1 METGW
6 FRRRGM
12 SFRPAPVR
20 RAKEQVE
27 VQLRE
32 AILSGT
38 FSSGDRLP
46 SEMELSQSF
55 GVSRTT
61 IREALG
67 GLASAGLISKV
78 PGASGGSF
86 VRVVDHES
94 LGLSLGR
101 SIDDTLKFG
110 SINFEEVNHV
120 RRLLEVP
127 SAREAARMRTEED
140 VEALRAIIERQKE
153 AAIEDPE
160 GMAGLDSGFHTR
172 IAEAS
177 GNRVL
182 ASLVFAL
189 HSVIRQALFL
199 NVTPE
204 QGSTAVRQHINI
216 ARGITNGDADE
227 AGRAM
232 EDHLDYLDHL
242 QIWRKKPA
250 S

>member
-1 METGW
+1 
-6 FRRRGM
+6 M

-20 RAKEQVE
+20 RAREQVE

-38 FSSGDRLP
+38 FSSGGRLP
-46 SEMELSQSF
+46 TEMELAESF

-67 GLASAGLISKV
+67 ALASDGLISKV

-110 SINFEEVNHV
+110 TINFEEINHV

-127 SAREAARMRTEED
+127 SAREAARMRNDDD
-140 VEALRAIIERQKE
+140 VEALRDIIERQKK
-153 AAIEDPE
+153 AALEDPDE
-160 GMAGLDSGFHTR
+160 MASLDSRFHTK

-182 ASLVFAL
+182 ASLAFAL

-204 QGSTAVRQHINI
+204 QGSAAVRQHIDL
-216 ARGITNGDADE
+216 ARGIANGDPDE
-227 AGRAM
+227 AGKAM
-232 EDHLDYLDHL
+232 ESHLDYLDQL
-242 QIWRKKPA
+242 QLWRKKPA
-250 S
+250 I